1 MKENCAKKTSTNQKT
16 RDLTKNPLSAE
27 LGLMEKMICDNCSG
41 SLIPVKGNKNVF
53 ICEYCKS
60 KYYMQN
66 PGDPMQ
72 KMERF
77 TVNKVK
83 VFIIA
88 AAVSFFILG
97 FLFFLALKPGT
108 STHKFKMPEPAKAVS
123 ASTGKESTDPIDANL
138 AENRPTAEILSESE
152 VRDSIGNSYAY
163 FMVKNTGK
171 MTIDKPMIEL
181 NYFNSAEKL
190 LRSEHGYG
198 FKSSI
203 SPGDFTVVTV
213 LVKNPV
219 PKEKYK
225 IQFQPSLPYT
235 ERDRL
240 SFEIKDPQLIAP
252 AVKSGSYTLQGIIV
266 NKGNRNA
273 KYLSLN
279 GILLCENGKICS
291 VNSTFIS
298 KKSLSPGDSSVFTI
312 DFHTIAG
319 VPKKFQIE
327 YDCIAE

>member
-1 MKENCAKKTSTNQKT
+1 
-16 RDLTKNPLSAE
+16 
-27 LGLMEKMICDNCSG
+27 
-41 SLIPVKGNKNVF
+41 
-53 ICEYCKS
+53 
-60 KYYMQN
+60 
-66 PGDPMQ
+66 MQ
-72 KMERF
+72 KMEGF
-77 TVNKVK
+77 SINKLK
-83 VFIIA
+83 VFIIT

-97 FLFFLALKPGT
+97 FLFFLALKP
-108 STHKFKMPEPAKAVS
+108 SSSSFSKINVPKPAKGVS
-123 ASTGKESTDPIDANL
+123 SSSAGKESTEAIDANL
-138 AENRPTAEILSESE
+138 AENKPTAEILSESE

-171 MTIDKPMIEL
+171 TTIDKPMIEL

-235 ERDRL
+235 EREKVD
-240 SFEIKDPQLIAP
+240 FEIKDPQLIAP
-252 AVKSGSYTLQGIIV
+252 STRTDNYTLQGIIR

-273 KYLSLN
+273 KYLSIN

-291 VNSTFIS
+291 VNSTYIS
-298 KKSLSPGDSSVFTI
+298 KKSLSPSESSVFTI
-312 DFHTIAG
+312 DFHTVAG

>member
-1 MKENCAKKTSTNQKT
+1 
-16 RDLTKNPLSAE
+16 
-27 LGLMEKMICDNCSG
+27 
-41 SLIPVKGNKNVF
+41 
-53 ICEYCKS
+53 
-60 KYYMQN
+60 MQN
-66 PGDPMQ
+66 PGEPMQ
-72 KMERF
+72 KMEGF
-77 TVNKVK
+77 SINKLK
-83 VFIIA
+83 VFIIT

-97 FLFFLALKPGT
+97 FLFFLALKSGSSPDIQRPQLQT
-108 STHKFKMPEPAKAVS
+108 VKIASSS
-123 ASTGKESTDPIDANL
+123 AGKESTDAVDANL

-171 MTIDKPMIEL
+171 TAIDKPMIEL

-198 FKSSI
+198 FKSSV

-235 ERDRL
+235 ERDKVA
-240 SFEIKDPQLIAP
+240 FEIKDPQLIAP
-252 AVKSGSYTLQGIIV
+252 STRTDNYTLQGIIR

-273 KYLSLN
+273 KYLSIN

-291 VNSTFIS
+291 VNSTYIS
-298 KKSLSPGDSSVFTI
+298 KKSLSPSESSVFTI
-312 DFHTIAG
+312 DFHTVAG

>member
-1 MKENCAKKTSTNQKT
+1 MISVEF
-16 RDLTKNPLSAE
+16 E
-27 LGLMEKMICDNCSG
+27 LMEKMICDNCSG
-41 SLIPVKGNKNVF
+41 NLIPVKGNRNVF

-66 PGDPMQ
+66 PGERMQ

-77 TVNKVK
+77 TFSKVK
-83 VFIIA
+83 VFVIA

-97 FLFFLALKPGT
+97 FLFFLALKPGA
-108 STHKFKMPEPAKAVS
+108 STQKFKMPEPAKAVS
-123 ASTGKESTDPIDANL
+123 SSTGQESTDAIDANL
-138 AENRPTAEILSESE
+138 PENRPSAEILSESE
-152 VRDSIGNSYAY
+152 VRDSIGNSYAF

-213 LVKNPV
+213 LVKNPI
-219 PKEKYK
+219 PKEKYR
-225 IQFQPSLPYT
+225 IQFQPSLPYS
-235 ERDRL
+235 ERDKIQ
-240 SFEIKDPQLIAP
+240 FEIKDPQLIAP
-252 AVKSGSYTLQGIIV
+252 STRTDKYTLQGIIV
-266 NKGNRNA
+266 NKGDRNA
-273 KYLSLN
+273 KYLSIN
-279 GILLCENGKICS
+279 GILLCENGKICA

-298 KKSLSPGDSSVFTI
+298 KKSLSSGDSSVFTI
-312 DFHTIAG
+312 DFHTISG